1 MMLNRLKATLGLLAA
16 SLFALSIV
24 SGNAFANGD
33 DRCADARVLALVNGK
48 IITVNPDDAIVS
60 SVVIRDGRFAVVGR
74 KAKGLG
80 PCATVINLRGR
91 TVIPGLIDSHAH
103 YLRAGL
109 RPGHD
114 TRAIETAFSISEV
127 QEVIAARAA
136 GVPAGEFVTAITGFH
151 QAQFTEN
158 RLPTLAEL
166 DAAAPN
172 HPVYLQR
179 GFNGPS
185 VTNSLGKAFFEAAG
199 IVVDDDGSLN
209 AGAAFGALA
218 AVQTFDDKVRGTR
231 DLMAHSVGIGLTGVA
246 DASGGGGSSGTAFW
260 FDSSAEAYAPAL
272 ALWRDGG
279 FTVRVRASFISR
291 DDENLTALS
300 ARIANAFM
308 GFGDGMFRVAG
319 LGEQVTSPSPSP
331 AYTLAVQKIAANGWS
346 HRQHSSS
353 VSENLGHLAAFQ
365 AADAIAPIADLHW
378 SLEHVFSIDAATL
391 DALIAIGAGVGV
403 QDQRFLSSSTTRGG
417 PPYRLIV
424 DSGINAGAGT
434 DSTNVA
440 PLSPWLGLYYM
451 TTGKNAG
458 GNPVNAGQTISRLEA
473 LRLYTI
479 GSAWLSKDENELGSI
494 EVGKLAD
501 LVVLSDDYL
510 TVADE
515 DIKTITS
522 VLTIV
527 DGKIVHSDGTLRFD
541 DDDDDHG
548 DSDDSD

>member
-1 MMLNRLKATLGLLAA
+1 MLNRLKATLGLLAA
-16 SLFALSIV
+16 SVFALSIA

-33 DRCADARVLALVNGK
+33 DRCGDARVLALVNGK
-48 IITVNPDDAIVS
+48 IITVNPNDAIVS
-60 SVVIRDGRFAVVGR
+60 SIVIRDGRFAVVGR

-127 QEVIAARAA
+127 QAVIAARAA
-136 GVPAGEFVTAITGFH
+136 GVPAGEFVTAISGFH
-151 QAQFTEN
+151 EVQFTEN

-179 GFNGPS
+179 GFRGPS

-199 IVVDDDGSLN
+199 IVVGADGSLS
-209 AGAAFGALA
+209 AGAAFAALA
-218 AVQTFDDKVRGTR
+218 DVQTFDDKVRGTR
-231 DLMAHSVGIGLTGVA
+231 DLMAHSVSIGLTGVA
-246 DASGGGGSSGTAFW
+246 DTGGGGGSSGTAFW

-272 ALWRDGG
+272 ALWREGG
-279 FTVRVRASFISR
+279 FTVRVRANFISR

-319 LGEQVTSPSPSP
+319 FGEQVTSPSPSP
-331 AYTLAVQKIAANGWS
+331 AYTLAVQEIAANGWG

-353 VSENLGHLAAFQ
+353 LNENLGHLAAFQ
-365 AADAIAPIADLHW
+365 TADAIAPIANLHW

-391 DALIAIGAGVGV
+391 NELIALGAGVGV
-403 QDQRFLSSSTTRGG
+403 QDQRWLSGSTTRGG
-417 PPYRLIV
+417 PSYRMII
-424 DSGINAGAGT
+424 DSGIHVGAGT

-440 PLSPWLGLYYM
+440 ALNPWLGLFYM
-451 TTGKNAG
+451 TTGINAG
-458 GNPVNAGQTISRLEA
+458 GNLVNAGQTISRMEA
-473 LRLYTI
+473 LRLYTV
-479 GSAWLSKDENELGSI
+479 GSAWFSQDEDELGSI

-541 DDDDDHG
+541 DDDDD
-548 DSDDSD
+548 DSDDSDDSD